1 MKKYTVSGMSCAAC
15 SSRVESAALSVKGV
29 SSCSVNLV
37 LGTLVVEGGSNE
49 DIIKAVRAAGYGI
62 TSAEK
67 ANTGAASSEENEGKR
82 EKRQLIMRLV
92 SSSAVLLIL
101 MYISMGHL
109 MWGFPLPS
117 FISSNPS
124 VIAIAELVLSGVI
137 LAINN
142 RFFIK
147 GFKGIIKL
155 APNMDTL
162 VSIGSGASYIWS
174 VYLTVK
180 ILIGGEGGEHL
191 LHGLYFESA
200 AMILVL
206 ITVGKMLEAHA
217 KGKTT
222 DAISTLLCLTPRTAT
237 VIRDGAEMEIP
248 SAEVMVG
255 DIFVVRPGENIPVDG
270 VVIEG
275 HSAIDESALTGES
288 IPVEKLHGSEVYAA
302 TTNTSGFLKC
312 EAKKVGEDTVM
323 AEVVKMVSDAAA
335 SKAPI
340 AKAAD
345 RVAKFFVPS
354 VILIAVITTVIW
366 LFVNN
371 DLGYALE
378 RGISVLVIS
387 CPCALG
393 LATPVAIMVGSGI
406 GAGAGVLFKSA
417 AAIESSGRAK
427 TVVLDK
433 TGTVTVGKPVV
444 VSVHPLGME
453 EGELL
458 SIAGSIESMSEHPLA
473 SAVRDHASDK
483 GAVLYEVTEF
493 EALTGSGVKGK
504 IKGETLF
511 GVSYR
516 YASSLCKIPDEG
528 KLLYKELSD
537 KGATPLF
544 FIKDDSLV
552 GIIAVADTVR
562 DESKAV
568 VSMLHKMNV
577 RTVLLTGD
585 NEHCARAIADEVG
598 IGEVYAEVMP
608 KEKAE
613 VVRRLSR
620 EGTVVMVGD
629 GINDAPALTSADVGM
644 AIGRGTDVAI
654 ESCDVVLVSSRL
666 TDVVSAIRL
675 GRATLKTIHENLF
688 FAFIYNV
695 IGIPLAAGAFIA
707 LFGWELTPMFGALAM
722 SLSSFSV
729 VMNALRLKLK
739 DIMIKYDKTN
749 KYTVKEGN
757 KMVKSIKNFFSKIFT
772 KKEKTAD
779 GVILIEAEGIMCD
792 HCKKK
797 VTEALSKIKLVLDD
811 KITIEDAVDFNS
823 ARGNRI
829 IRVPVFFGSK
839 HKLEDKKENLLDTL
853 DSAVSEAGF
862 RVKFLSYSQCE

>member
-1 MKKYTVSGMSCAAC
+1 MKKYIVSGMSCAAC
-15 SSRVESAALSVKGV
+15 SSRVESAASSVKGV
-29 SSCSVNLV
+29 SSCSVNL
-37 LGTLVVEGGSNE
+37 LMGTLVVEGGSDA
-49 DIIKAVRAAGYGI
+49 DIIKAVKAAGYGI

-67 ANTGAASSEENEGKR
+67 ANTGAASSEGNEGKR
-82 EKRQLIMRLV
+82 EKRRLILRLV

-117 FISSNPS
+117 FISSNPP
-124 VIAIAELVLSGVI
+124 VIAVVELVLSGVI

-180 ILIGGEGGEHL
+180 ILISGEGSEHL

-222 DAISTLLCLTPRTAT
+222 DAISTLLRLTPRTAT
-237 VIRDGAEMEIP
+237 VIRDGVEMEIP

-255 DIFVVRPGENIPVDG
+255 DVFVVRPGENIPVDG

-275 HSAIDESALTGES
+275 QSAIDESALTGES

-302 TTNTSGFLKC
+302 TTNTSGFLRCK
-312 EAKKVGEDTVM
+312 AIKVGEDTVM

-417 AAIESSGRAK
+417 AAIESSGRTK

-444 VSVHPLGME
+444 VSVHPFGME

-473 SAVRDHASDK
+473 SAVRDHASDM

-504 IKGETLF
+504 IDGETLF
-511 GVSYR
+511 CVSYR
-516 YASSLCKIPDEG
+516 YASSLCKIPDEA
-528 KLLYKELSD
+528 KALYESLSD

-544 FIKDDSLV
+544 FIKGDSLV

-568 VSMLHKMNV
+568 VSMLHEMNV

-585 NEHCARAIADEVG
+585 NERCARAIAGEVG
-598 IGEVYAEVMP
+598 IDEVYAEVMP

-739 DIMIKYDKTN
+739 DIIIKYDKTN

-757 KMVKSIKNFFSKIFT
+757 KMVKAFKKFLSKISS

-797 VTEALSKIKLVLDD
+797 VTEALSKIKFVLDD
-811 KITIEDAVDFNS
+811 KIAIEDTVDFNS

-839 HKLEDKKENLLDTL
+839 RKLEDKKENLLDTL

-862 RVKFLSYSQCE
+862 RVKSLSYSQCE